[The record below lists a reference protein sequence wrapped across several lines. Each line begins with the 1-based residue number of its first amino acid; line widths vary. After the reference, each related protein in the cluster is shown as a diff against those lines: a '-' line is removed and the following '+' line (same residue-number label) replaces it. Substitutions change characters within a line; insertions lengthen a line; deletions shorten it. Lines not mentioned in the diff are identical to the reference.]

1 MRLLHRKRAEDFHDL
16 QVGTVHK
23 PARVAPQ
30 MLPTW
35 DRSREVEQLRIYVDG
50 SHFGENQTAW
60 AAVGVGRVGAQWFW
74 VGFISGR
81 VHPRDHV
88 ACLGDGQCN
97 AHTAELNAMSYALGA
112 ACTLD

>member
-30 MLPTW
+30 MLPTC

-50 SHFGENQTAW
+50 SHIGENQTAW
-60 AAVGVGRVGAQWFW
+60 AAVGVGRVGAQC
-74 VGFISGR
+74 R